1 MNKISIVLFI
11 LATFFVGC
19 EDKAEEKK
27 IQEAIAFKDE
37 ELKKI
42 EYAKKVEREQQETK
56 RVVTKENNETNE
68 TLLRQMGITI
78 SIDTNKTN
86 KFFEKLT
93 SDIQTAADGVKKD
106 IHEMNITLS
115 NTVGIE
121 YNSTALSVD
130 LNKTKSFFEDLGESV
145 DKFVNEINSAN

>member
-1 MNKISIVLFI
+1 MNKISIVLFTLAI
-11 LATFFVGC
+11 LFVGC
-19 EDKAEEKK
+19 DDKAEEKK

-42 EYAKKVEREQQETK
+42 EHAKKVEREQQEAK

-68 TLLRQMGITI
+68 TILRQMGITI

-86 KFFEKLT
+86 KFFDKLT
-93 SDIQTAADGVKKD
+93 SDIQTATDGVKKD
-106 IHEMNITLS
+106 IQEMNITLS

-121 YNSTALSVD
+121 YNGTSLSVD

-145 DKFVNEINSAN
+145 DRFVNETNGTN